1 MERTAPLA
9 LLLLHLPVFAAPKP
23 VTFYK
28 DVLPVLQ
35 KNCQGCHR
43 PGEAAPMSFLD
54 YEHTRPWAKAIRET
68 VLAKRMP
75 PWFADPKYGKFHNAR
90 VLADAEIQTLTAWA
104 DMGAAAGDRKDAPV
118 PLAFVEGWN
127 IGTPDRIVEM
137 PQPYEVPAKGTIE
150 YTYFV
155 LPLNL
160 KEKAWVEAAEV
171 RPGARS
177 VVHHVIAY
185 VRPPGSKWL
194 RDVPPGVPH
203 VPKKGVGEGSGA
215 MELLVGY
222 APGLQ
227 PTAYAPGTAKLLEPG
242 SDLVFQMHYTADEK
256 STPDQTRIG
265 LRFARQPATRRA
277 MTVPIINS
285 KFVIPPGADN
295 HRADAKF
302 VFHADATLVG
312 LMPHMHLRG
321 KDFQYDAVY
330 PTGERETLLRVP
342 RYDFNWQLFYNLAE
356 AKSIPKGTR
365 LECVAHFDNSANNK
379 HNPDPTVEVRWG
391 DQSWE
396 EMMIGW
402 FDVAFPA
409 SMDPSKL
416 FRAEKP
422 ATPARGAE

>member
-1 MERTAPLA
+1 MLLFVA
-9 LLLLHLPVFAAPKP
+9 LLPALGAAEPP
-23 VTFYK
+23 TFYR
-28 DVLPVLQ
+28 DVLPVLAER
-35 KNCQGCHR
+35 CQSCHR
-43 PGEAAPMSFLD
+43 HGQAAPMPLLT
-54 YEHTRPWAKAIRET
+54 YKQTRPWAKAIKEA

-90 VLADAEIQTLTAWA
+90 VLAETDIQTVSAWA
-104 DMGAAAGDRKDAPV
+104 DSGAVAGDRKDAPA
-118 PLAFVEGWN
+118 PLAFVDGWN

-203 VPKKGVGEGSGA
+203 VPKKGVGEGSGG

-227 PTAYAPGTAKLLEPG
+227 PTAYEPGTAKLLEPG
-242 SDLVFQMHYTADEK
+242 SDLVFQMHYTSDGMV
-256 STPDQTRIG
+256 TPDQTRVG
-265 LRFARQPATRRA
+265 LRFARQAPTQRV
-277 MTVPIINS
+277 MTVPVINS

-302 VFHADATLVG
+302 TFQADATLVG

-356 AKSIPKGTR
+356 RKAIPRGTR

-379 HNPDPTVEVRWG
+379 YNPDPGAEVRWG

-402 FDVAFPA
+402 FDVALPA
-409 SMDPSKL
+409 SMDPAKL
-416 FRAEKP
+416 FRAGKP
-422 ATPARGAE
+422 AQPGRVGE